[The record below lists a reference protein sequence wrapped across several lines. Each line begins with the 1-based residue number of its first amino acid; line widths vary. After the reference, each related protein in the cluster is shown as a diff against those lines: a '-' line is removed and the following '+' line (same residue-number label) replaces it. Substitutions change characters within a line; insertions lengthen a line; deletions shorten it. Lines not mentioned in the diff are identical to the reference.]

1 MLRLGLIVG
10 ALVNAACALYVLRLV
25 AALVCAAVFFGTFTV
40 LIAVTVEQVTT
51 IHHKYTDDHWEE
63 HANQTLHSIMR
74 RLDEWHVLNHTHGLP
89 NAGDEVQ
96 ELLSYAES
104 LVFRV
109 EGFGSSL

>member
-1 MLRLGLIVG
+1 MLYFMVLSGEAPPG
-10 ALVNAACALYVLRLV
+10 HYV
-25 AALVCAAVFFGTFTV
+25 
-40 LIAVTVEQVTT
+40 IAHLN
-51 IHHKYTDDHWEE
+51 HHKYTDDHWEE

-104 LVFRV
+104 FVFRV